1 MPSVDINWIAVIVAA
16 VVNMVV
22 GALWYSPQLFGKQ
35 WAKVL
40 GKKVSDMGSANTGY
54 AVTTI
59 GALIQAWVLVH
70 FVRYAGALTFIKGA
84 MVGFWLWLAFVA
96 IVMATNIVFEGRSW
110 KLWQI
115 NAGYFLVILVING
128 GLLAVW
134 R

>member
-59 GALIQAWVLVH
+59 GALIQAWVLVQ
-70 FVRYAGALTFIKGA
+70 L
-84 MVGFWLWLAFVA
+84 
-96 IVMATNIVFEGRSW
+96 
-110 KLWQI
+110 
-115 NAGYFLVILVING
+115 
-128 GLLAVW
+128 
-134 R
+134 